1 MYELSTV
8 SRCVGKTKA
17 LLAAKRSPVCWGSQM
32 CLSVR
37 WVSFSSLSLCSKFF
51 TVVLSFYAC
60 AQRLACMCSSGL
72 EAPTCPFGT
81 KFLRSTDL
89 RFTTS
94 PAIAT
99 YTLLPPVL
107 PCLPWFVGLF
117 DATFFIVFCRAV
129 GQFLKFLFLL
139 GW

>member
-1 MYELSTV
+1 
-8 SRCVGKTKA
+8 
-17 LLAAKRSPVCWGSQM
+17 
-32 CLSVR
+32 
-37 WVSFSSLSLCSKFF
+37 
-51 TVVLSFYAC
+51 
-60 AQRLACMCSSGL
+60 MCSSGL
-72 EAPTCPFGT
+72 EALSFPFST

-117 DATFFIVFCRAV
+117 VAAFFIVFCRAL
-129 GQFLKFLFLL
+129 GHFLKFLFSCVGFASSLTKL
-139 GW
+139 WIVRLWQCACIMVWASFYIIPSIFF

>member
-1 MYELSTV
+1 
-8 SRCVGKTKA
+8 
-17 LLAAKRSPVCWGSQM
+17 
-32 CLSVR
+32 
-37 WVSFSSLSLCSKFF
+37 
-51 TVVLSFYAC
+51 
-60 AQRLACMCSSGL
+60 MCSSGL
-72 EAPTCPFGT
+72 EALSFPFST

-117 DATFFIVFCRAV
+117 VASFFIVFCRAV
-129 GQFLKFLFLL
+129 GHFLKFLFLL
-139 GW
+139 GWLCKLFDKALVGALACVALAMCLQNAWAISISLLSLMFRLSPSLCLSEFYF